1 MNKILRLTFVAL
13 LAMVSNMGFADEA
26 YKTLTFPDDNK
37 ANNKVGSYTDP
48 WTATKGD
55 FSWEIANFNNNKWNN
70 NWNYIKC
77 GSKYD
82 ASVASIAT
90 SAAMDKAIGTVLV
103 TIDKITAA
111 NVNSISL
118 QVASDAAFSD
128 VKETVKADKLEKGD
142 MEFTVSAPAANL
154 YYKLVFDCKKG
165 SGNGFVQVSK
175 VAYYEQ
181 GKTPT
186 KVDISNTPE
195 TAYTITKAKELI
207 DAGEGLATSVYVKG
221 VVSKVDTANV
231 YKYHNIAIYLSE
243 EGQDEGEY
251 AFEAYGCNY
260 LENKP
265 FETFDE
271 SMVKAG
277 DKVVIYGSLKKY
289 TGKDGSI
296 QYELDK
302 GCYLYSLNGSTTGI
316 SQLQTSAA
324 ESVRYNLAGQK
335 VGANYKGIV
344 IENGKKIVV
353 K

>member
-37 ANNKVGSYTDP
+37 ANNSVGSYTDP
-48 WTATKGD
+48 WTAKKGD
-55 FSWEIANFNNNKWNN
+55 FSWKIANFNNNKWK
-70 NWNYIKC
+70 NWNCIKC
-77 GSKYD
+77 GSKNG

-90 SAAMDKAIGTVLV
+90 SSVMDKAIGTVIV
-103 TIDKITAA
+103 TIDKITAE

-277 DKVVIYGSLKKY
+277 DKVVIYGTLKKY
-289 TGKDGSI
+289 GTT
-296 QYELDK
+296 YELDK
-302 GCYLYSLNGSTTGI
+302 GCYLYSLNNQTTSGI
-316 SQLQTSAA
+316 SKIATSAA

-335 VGANYKGIV
+335 VGANYKGVV

>member
-37 ANNKVGSYTDP
+37 ANNSVGAYTKT
-48 WTATKGD
+48 WTAQSGD
-55 FSWEIANFNNNKWNN
+55 FTWEITNFNNDSWK

-77 GSKYD
+77 GSKNG

-90 SAAMDKAIGTVLV
+90 SSVMGKAIGIVLV
-103 TIDKITAA
+103 TIDNITADK
-111 NVNSISL
+111 VNSISL

-142 MEFTVSAPAANL
+142 MQFNVTAPAANL
-154 YYKLVFDCKKG
+154 YYKLVFDCQQGK
-165 SGNGFVQVSK
+165 SNGLVQVSK
-175 VAYYEQ
+175 VEYFEQ

-195 TAYTITKAKELI
+195 TAYTVAKAKELI

-221 VVSKVDTANV
+221 IVSKVDAKDFDQ
-231 YKYHNIAIYLSE
+231 YKNLNIYISDDGKE
-243 EGQDEGEY
+243 ETTNP
-251 AFEAYGCNY
+251 FEAYACND
-260 LENKP
+260 LDNKE
-265 FETFDE
+265 FT
-271 SMVKAG
+271 SANAVQAG
-277 DKVVIYGSLKKY
+277 DEVIVYGNLTKYGS
-289 TGKDGSI
+289 T
-296 QYELDK
+296 YEFAK

-316 SQLQTSAA
+316 SQLHTSAA
-324 ESVRYNLAGQK
+324 KAVRYNLAGQK
-335 VGANYKGIV
+335 VGADYKGVV